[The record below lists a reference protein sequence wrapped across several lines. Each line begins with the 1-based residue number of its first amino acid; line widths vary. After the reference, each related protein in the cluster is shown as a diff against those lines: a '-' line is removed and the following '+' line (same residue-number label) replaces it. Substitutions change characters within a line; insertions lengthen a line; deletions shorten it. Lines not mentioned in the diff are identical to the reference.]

1 MDRLKSF
8 DPISDPKLTALR
20 LEAVPFRPIVYDLA
34 YSFVVDFPIK
44 NLKRAE
50 KGQDRIPVDQDQCDD
65 DVVMETDEGKQGFLK
80 SVFGLFK

>member
-8 DPISDPKLTALR
+8 DPISDPKLAALR

-34 YSFVVDFPIK
+34 YSFVDFPIK

-50 KGQDRIPVDQDQCDD
+50 KGQDRVPVDQDQCDE
-65 DVVMETDEGKQGFLK
+65 DVIMESDEVKQGFLK